1 MQTQSRDTRKY
12 MQSNTLPSEDSAEY
26 AKLRSA
32 SKIML
37 IPTRSVGADGKTYIH
52 FSDGKTRTIDAAGT
66 IRNAHPRK
74 RMSKKLRRKL
84 RRQKAIK

>member
-1 MQTQSRDTRKY
+1 MQGIPVVSTSKKDF
-12 MQSNTLPSEDSAEY
+12 MLPPSDSAEY
-26 AKLRSA
+26 ASLRCEGRISFKPA
-32 SKIML
+32 Q
-37 IPTRSVGADGKTYIH
+37 SVGTDGKTYIH

-84 RRQKAIK
+84 RRKKAIK